1 VTGHGDKTDHD
12 GASAVAVEIVAKR
25 KPASTIS
32 DEKSDRQLSADAS
45 RQTGP

>member
-1 VTGHGDKTDHD
+1 MRLV
-12 GASAVAVEIVAKR
+12 ASADVRQLGDLTIEFVALR

-32 DEKSDRQLSADAS
+32 DEKRDRKLSADAS